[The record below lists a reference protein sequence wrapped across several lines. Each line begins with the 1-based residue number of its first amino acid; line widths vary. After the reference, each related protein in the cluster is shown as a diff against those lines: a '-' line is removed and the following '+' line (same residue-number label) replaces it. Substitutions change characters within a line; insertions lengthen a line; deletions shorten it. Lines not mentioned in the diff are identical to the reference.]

1 MAQKIYGVKEHLEPV
16 EVRLSEVIHSCVV
29 DALSFPQDKRAH
41 RFFPLEAEDFYY
53 PSGRTSRYTI
63 VEISMFEARS
73 IETKKNFIRLLF
85 ERVQRELNLAP
96 ANLEVTTTET
106 PKHNWGFRG
115 QPGDEISL
123 NCKVEVYFGIYSRRT
138 KRCNRS
144 STFSAP

>member
-1 MAQKIYGVKEHLEPV
+1 
-16 EVRLSEVIHSCVV
+16 
-29 DALSFPQDKRAH
+29 
-41 RFFPLEAEDFYY
+41 
-53 PSGRTSRYTI
+53 
-63 VEISMFEARS
+63 MFEARS

-85 ERVQRELNLAP
+85 ERVHRELNLAP

-106 PKHNWGFRG
+106 PKHHRGFRG